1 VIEDSKQVYEFDE
14 FRLDVMKRQLTRE
27 GEVVP
32 LYSKAFDLLL
42 VLVQNGGRDLTKDE
56 LLESVWPG
64 QMLEEANLTVNMSAV
79 RKALGEK
86 AARPRYIITIP
97 GRGYRFVGNLGG
109 SPNYEVGL
117 VIESQTVARIT
128 VDQESESET
137 NAALTPGSSVSLE
150 RKEIDSDDAAAPIV
164 ARMEPKQIAA
174 PAVPPPSFFRRHL
187 VIVSAA
193 AVVLVL
199 ASVFTIREIRHARAA
214 AARFQQIKLRQLTND
229 GRVVTAAVS
238 PDGKFFVFVHAEKEK
253 YSLRLGQTNGE
264 VPIELRPSADVTYR
278 GLEFA
283 PDGSSVYY
291 VIEENGSSSLYRLS
305 VLGGVPVRM
314 RNDIATYFALAPD
327 NKRVAFVRSDAANKT
342 RSVVI
347 SNLDGTNES
356 AVLTLPVNRNLN
368 SINLC
373 WSPDGS
379 TIALGARPADNQT
392 AQGIFLLQ
400 IASGELKPLTSPMW
414 REIVRMAWLKDGS
427 GIMAVAADSAS
438 QEYRQVW
445 LVALASG
452 EVRRITNDLN
462 SYDVGLSATADSN
475 SVLAVEHQQI
485 NNIWVAPTDD
495 LSKAKQLTFGALNRS
510 DGGAG
515 LDWTPNGKIIYISGI
530 AQTRTIWI
538 MDGDGANAKQ
548 LTPSGAYD
556 EIPSVSGDGRFIVF
570 DSNRDGG
577 SEIWRANIDGT
588 DLRQLTHCGRNSQ
601 PSVTPDGKWVV
612 YRSSCDSSG
621 SLWRVS
627 IDGGEAKRLTE
638 TAVSWPWV
646 SPDSKLI
653 ACEYS
658 VEPSKTKL
666 AMISIEGG
674 PPVKIFDV
682 PPQANFRYG
691 IRWASDGKA
700 ITYRDWGQ
708 GIWRQ
713 SIDGGP
719 PQRVHGLPEEK
730 IYSNAWSRDGKLFAF
745 TRGVEIRDVVL
756 ISGSN

>member
-14 FRLDVMKRQLTRE
+14 FRLDVMKRQLTRA

-32 LYSKAFDLLL
+32 LTSKAFDLLL
-42 VLVQNGGRDLTKDE
+42 VMVKNGGRDLTKDE

-86 AARPRYIITIP
+86 AAQPRYIVTIP
-97 GRGYRFVGNLGG
+97 GRGYRFVANLGG
-109 SPNYEVGL
+109 SHDYEVGL
-117 VIESQTVARIT
+117 VIQSETIAQIT
-128 VDQESESET
+128 VDRESET
-137 NAALTPGSSVSLE
+137 KTDIASASLE
-150 RKEIDSDDAAAPIV
+150 RKQSESDDAV
-164 ARMEPKQIAA
+164 AILARTGPRQIAA
-174 PAVPPPSFFRRHL
+174 PTMPGRRRL
-187 VIVSAA
+187 VLVVLAA
-193 AVVLVL
+193 SAVVLIL

-214 AARFQQIKLRQLTND
+214 AARFQQINLRQLTND
-229 GRVVTAAVS
+229 GRVVTAAIS
-238 PDGKFFVFVHAEKEK
+238 PDGKFYVFVHAEKEK

-264 VPIELRPSADVTYR
+264 PPIELRPSADVTYR

-291 VIEENGSSSLYRLS
+291 VIEENGSSTLYRLS

-314 RNDIATYFALAPD
+314 RGDIAPYFALAPD
-327 NKRVAFVRSDAANKT
+327 NKRVAFVRGDTANKT

-356 AVLTLPVNRNLN
+356 AVLTLPVNRSLN

-373 WSPDGS
+373 WSPDSS
-379 TIALGARPADNQT
+379 TIALGATPADNQT

-400 IASGELKPLTSPMW
+400 IASGELKPLTNPMW

-427 GIMAVAADSAS
+427 GIMAVAANSAS

-452 EVRRITNDLN
+452 EVRRVTNDLS

-475 SVLAVEHQQI
+475 RVLAVEHQQI

-515 LDWTPNGKIIYISGI
+515 LDWTPNGKIIYVSGG
-530 AQTRTIWI
+530 AQSRAIWI
-538 MDGDGANAKQ
+538 MDEDGANAKQ

-556 EIPSVSGDGRFIVF
+556 EIPSVSGDSRFIVF

-577 SEIWRANIDGT
+577 NEIWRANIDGS
-588 DLRQLTHCGRNSQ
+588 DLRRLTHCGRNSQ

-612 YRSSCDSSG
+612 YRSTCDSSS

-627 IDGGEAKRLTE
+627 IDGGEPKRLTE

-713 SIDGGP
+713 SIEGGP
-719 PQRVHGLPEEK
+719 PQRVPGLPEEK
-730 IYSNAWSRDGKLFAF
+730 IYANAWSRDGKMFAF

-756 ISGSN
+756 ISGAN